1 MKSKKQKEEEVEFL
15 KKELGEALNL
25 VVVKFQG
32 LSVAEDTELRRKIR
46 QADSKYRVVKNTL
59 VSLAAE
65 GTPVAELSE
74 TFEGSTAIAYN
85 TGDPVTLAK
94 ALRDYAKGNPAFE
107 FKAGMVE
114 GRAVAIST
122 LAEIAAL
129 PSHDELIAQLMY
141 LINAPAE
148 RTAMAINAVA
158 RNLAVA
164 LGQTVEEGKFGTEP

>member
-1 MKSKKQKEEEVEFL
+1 MKSKKRKQDEVEFL
-15 KKELGEALNL
+15 KKELSEAQNL

-32 LSVAEDTELRRKIR
+32 LSVAKDTELRRRIR
-46 QADSKYRVVKNTL
+46 EADSKYRVVKNTL
-59 VSLAAE
+59 VKLAAE
-65 GTPVAELSE
+65 GTPAAELSE

-94 ALRDYAKGNPAFE
+94 ALSDYAKDNPVFE

-141 LINAPAE
+141 LINAPAQ
-148 RTAMAINAVA
+148 RTAIAINAVA

-164 LGQTVEEGKFGTEP
+164 LGQAVEEGRFSE

>member
-15 KKELGEALNL
+15 RKELVEVQNL

-32 LSVAEDTELRRKIR
+32 LSVAKDTELRRKIR
-46 QADSKYRVVKNTL
+46 AADSKYRVVKNTL

-65 GTPVAELSE
+65 GTPAAQLAKI
-74 TFEGSTAIAYN
+74 FEGSTAIAYN
-85 TGDPVTLAK
+85 TGDPVALAK
-94 ALRDYAKGNPAFE
+94 ALSDYAKDNPAFE
-107 FKAGMVE
+107 FKAGMID
-114 GRAVAIST
+114 GRAVEIST

-158 RNLAVA
+158 RGLAVA
-164 LGQTVEEGKFGTEP
+164 LEQAVEGKQFSE